1 MDSYKNALTILL
13 VLVLAAEAVIF
24 WQVRRLINSWGKE
37 VEEEE
42 DKALTDGERRY
53 VEVRLKLMA
62 ALSTAAIV
70 LFLLRFV
77 VFDLFSLI
85 RG

>member
-1 MDSYKNALTILL
+1 MKTLLTILL
-13 VLVLAAEAVIF
+13 VLILAAEAVVF
-24 WQVRRLINSWGKE
+24 WQVRRLIHSWDKE
-37 VEEEE
+37 VEE
-42 DKALTDGERRY
+42 DKALTDEEQRY
-53 VEVRLKLMA
+53 VEVRLKLMS

-77 VFDLFSLI
+77 FCDLFPLI

>member
-1 MDSYKNALTILL
+1 MKTALTILL

-24 WQVRRLINSWGKE
+24 WQVRRLIHSWGRE
-37 VEEEE
+37 VEEE

-53 VEVRLKLMA
+53 VEVRLKLMSV
-62 ALSTAAIV
+62 LSAAAIV

-77 VFDLFSLI
+77 FFDLFPLI

>member
-1 MDSYKNALTILL
+1 MDIIKTALTILL
-13 VLVLAAEAVIF
+13 VLVLAGEVVIF
-24 WQVRRLINSWGKE
+24 WQVRRLIHSWGKE
-37 VEEEE
+37 VEEE

-53 VEVRLKLMA
+53 VEVRLKLMS

-70 LFLLRFV
+70 LFLLRYVF
-77 VFDLFSLI
+77 FDLFPLI

>member
-1 MDSYKNALTILL
+1 MKTALTILL
-13 VLVLAAEAVIF
+13 VLVLAAEAVVF
-24 WQVRRLINSWGKE
+24 FQVRRLIHSWGKE
-37 VEEEE
+37 VEED

-53 VEVRLKLMA
+53 VELRLKLMSV
-62 ALSTAAIV
+62 LSTAAIA

-77 VFDLFSLI
+77 VFDLFPLI